1 MIPVIKRAFDMTA
14 STVLLLLL
22 ATPATVVALTVLLV
36 EGSPVFY
43 GQQRMGRYGRPF
55 TIFKFRTMRP
65 AAAGDAAIT
74 SGHSDD
80 RITKTGAVLRRF
92 RVDEW
97 PQLWNVLRGD
107 MSLVGP
113 RPEAE
118 GFVDLSDPRWQVVLQ
133 VRPGITGP
141 DALAFKDQGV
151 RLAAAVDAE
160 QCYRDEILPEKLA
173 LQMDYVRTRS
183 LFKDVAV
190 LFRTLGALM
199 G

>member
-22 ATPATVVALTVLLV
+22 AAPAAIVALILLLV

-43 GQQRMGRYGRPF
+43 GQQRMGRHGRPF
-55 TIFKFRTMRP
+55 TILKFRTMRP

-74 SGHSDD
+74 SGRTDD

-141 DALAFKDQGV
+141 DALAFKDEGV

-183 LFKDVAV
+183 LFKDIAV

>member
-1 MIPVIKRAFDMTA
+1 MTA

-22 ATPATVVALTVLLV
+22 AAPATVVALAVLLV
-36 EGSPVFY
+36 EGAPVFY
-43 GQQRMGRYGRPF
+43 GQQRMGRHGRPF

-74 SGHSDD
+74 SGRTDD

-141 DALAFKDQGV
+141 DALAFKDEGA

-183 LFKDVAV
+183 LFKDIAV

>member
-1 MIPVIKRAFDMTA
+1 MIKRAFDMTA

-22 ATPATVVALTVLLV
+22 AAPATVVALAVLLV

-43 GQQRMGRYGRPF
+43 GQQRMGRHGRPF

-65 AAAGDAAIT
+65 
-74 SGHSDD
+74 
-80 RITKTGAVLRRF
+80 
-92 RVDEW
+92 
-97 PQLWNVLRGD
+97 
-107 MSLVGP
+107 
-113 RPEAE
+113 
-118 GFVDLSDPRWQVVLQ
+118 
-133 VRPGITGP
+133 
-141 DALAFKDQGV
+141 
-151 RLAAAVDAE
+151 AAAVDAE

-183 LFKDVAV
+183 LSKDIAV